1 MKALQVYK
9 FTFNNYFMMNRE
21 LNFSVARNDFGY
33 VLICWVTLSLRV
45 RYWGQVVEMN
55 FCSIN
60 LISCWRFLVPRG
72 GSRAAA
78 TSKMEHFV
86 IIINGLQSLTNITKR
101 SILNV
106 AAALISA
113 SASPASWVTYNE
125 DVLPMYWH
133 TGMYFSEY
141 KIWESLKHS
150 LK

>member
-1 MKALQVYK
+1 MYGIINQEFHYQFLRLLWLWTLKTGMEDGKYQQYGAIEFLPFAQVSSHEHFEWLWGSY
-9 FTFNNYFMMNRE
+9 
-21 LNFSVARNDFGY
+21 LDF
-33 VLICWVTLSLRV
+33 
-45 RYWGQVVEMN
+45 
-55 FCSIN
+55 
-60 LISCWRFLVPRG
+60 PRG

-86 IIINGLQSLTNITKR
+86 IIVNGLQSLTNITKR

>member
-1 MKALQVYK
+1 MKALHVYK

-21 LNFSVARNDFGY
+21 LNFSVARNNFGY

-86 IIINGLQSLTNITKR
+86 IIVNGFQSLTNMQLSHMQWRCTAHVLAYWD
-101 SILNV
+101 ILLRVEN
-106 AAALISA
+106 
-113 SASPASWVTYNE
+113 
-125 DVLPMYWH
+125 
-133 TGMYFSEY
+133 
-141 KIWESLKHS
+141 LKS
-150 LK
+150 S